1 MIPKVVY
8 FVHTKGKKVAQ
19 KFSDVIL
26 YNKKN
31 NPELEFKFYD
41 DIKVKKFIKK
51 YYPEFYNF
59 YICIDED
66 YGAVKADI
74 FRILILY
81 HYGGIYIDIKTKINN
96 IYNQI
101 KDTQFACGKYDEY
114 IMRYYNNIIGFGYS
128 NFFISSEKKGKIIT
142 DLKNEMYYR
151 LSNFGKFDLSFKY
164 NFLFYGN
171 NFSGIRAV
179 FFYTGPGL
187 FNDVLYN
194 HKNFKT
200 IFNKKYINYDNNSNF
215 LYRVINYNKIYKNRY
230 HISKNN
236 LLNCKNIQIKQ
247 INNSSNYYYLVII
260 LLILILI
267 TLIIFRKH
275 IIKKINNRILS
286 S

>member
-1 MIPKVVY
+1 
-8 FVHTKGKKVAQ
+8 
-19 KFSDVIL
+19 
-26 YNKKN
+26 
-31 NPELEFKFYD
+31 
-41 DIKVKKFIKK
+41 
-51 YYPEFYNF
+51 
-59 YICIDED
+59 
-66 YGAVKADI
+66 
-74 FRILILY
+74 
-81 HYGGIYIDIKTKINN
+81 
-96 IYNQI
+96 
-101 KDTQFACGKYDEY
+101 
-114 IMRYYNNIIGFGYS
+114 MRYYNNIIGFGYS

-200 IFNKKYINYDNNSNF
+200 IYNKKYINYDNSTNF
-215 LYRVINYNKIYKNRY
+215 LYRVINHNKIYKNRY

-236 LLNCKNIQIKQ
+236 LLNCKNIKIKKQ
-247 INNSSNYYYLVII
+247 INNSSNIHYYII
-260 LLILILI
+260 TLLIIISLFLI
-267 TLIIFRKH
+267 KKKYVQ
-275 IIKKINNRILS
+275 KKINNRILS